1 MKKFKK
7 IYVEITNICN
17 LSCHFCP
24 KSKRKPEYMK
34 LDSFEKILREIKPFT
49 DYIYLHVKGEPLLHP
64 QLEEFLDLA
73 YVYGFRV
80 NITTNG
86 SFIKGI
92 GDKLL
97 TKPALRQINFSLHSF
112 GENPEN
118 IHKNNYLQEI
128 LFFSRKALEK
138 TEIIISLRLWNFNK
152 KIKDETQKGNN
163 EILQILEKEFKLDYN
178 IADILNPGR
187 GVKISDKLYLNSDY
201 QFKWPDKDD
210 LYENVNGFCYGMRT
224 HTAILVDGTV
234 VPCCLDGEGSINL
247 GNIFND
253 SFNNIISSSRSKAIY
268 SGFSEK
274 TAVEKLCKK
283 CQFKI

>member
-7 IYVEITNICN
+7 VYVEITNICN
-17 LSCHFCP
+17 LSCHFCS
-24 KSKRKPEYMK
+24 KSKRKQEYMK
-34 LDSFEKILREIKPFT
+34 LDSFERILNEIKPFT

-73 YVYGFRV
+73 HSRGFRV

-86 SFIKGI
+86 SFIGGI
-92 GDKLL
+92 GESLL

-118 IHKNNYLQEI
+118 IHKNNYLRDI
-128 LFFSRKALEK
+128 LFFSKKALK
-138 TEIIISLRLWNFNK
+138 NTDIIVSLRLWNYDK
-152 KIKDETQKGNN
+152 KVKDETQKGNN
-163 EILQILEKEFKLDYN
+163 EILQILEKEFKLDYK
-178 IADILNPGR
+178 ISHILNPGK
-187 GVKISDKLYLNSDY
+187 GLKITDRLYLNSDY
-201 QFKWPDKDD
+201 QFKWPDTDD
-210 LYENVNGFCYGMRT
+210 TYEDAAGFCYGMRT

-234 VPCCLDGEGSINL
+234 VPCCLDGEGTINL
-247 GNIFND
+247 GNIFNE
-253 SFNNIISSSRSKAIY
+253 SFRNIINSEKAKAIY
-268 SGFSEK
+268 NGFSEK